1 MFHFLPLSLLKLLF
15 QDILGILPVGS
26 PLTSSISSSITS
38 SLAATPPSPAG
49 TSSIPGMNANALPF
63 YPTSDTVESVI
74 GNFAIFPFLLML
86 IRLPQTRITRYE
98 NWNSMGV
105 AENSIFFRC
114 FCQCWQIAEAVSFF
128 RDCDTSAGHY
138 RRNSPPGPTEGL

>member
-1 MFHFLPLSLLKLLF
+1 MLIIGSFLRVVEGIFLHKRLILYLFPFSKLLF

-74 GNFAIFPFLLML
+74 GNFAIFTY
-86 IRLPQTRITRYE
+86 ISRA
-98 NWNSMGV
+98 S
-105 AENSIFFRC
+105 SD
-114 FCQCWQIAEAVSFF
+114 VSHQV
-128 RDCDTSAGHY
+128 R
-138 RRNSPPGPTEGL
+138 ELGLAWVFQ